1 MSPVIA
7 ELGDFRVARKTLSF
21 LAFVSRYVNLKRKR
35 RLRAPAREL
44 QRGSKIPSEN
54 ISQVWA
60 RLGCDSEAGK
70 LQADWTPVPA
80 GPRNEN
86 NRYCQSQ
93 TVIPECTSSQETG
106 SVMNDP
112 KRPCD
117 ISGGV
122 SEDETQD
129 QKDVLGT

>member
-7 ELGDFRVARKTLSF
+7 ALGDFRAARKILSF
-21 LAFVSRYVNLKRKR
+21 LDFVSRYLNLKRKR
-35 RLRAPAREL
+35 RLRAPAREYREG
-44 QRGSKIPSEN
+44 QEIPSEN
-54 ISQVWA
+54 ISQVCA
-60 RLGCDSEAGK
+60 RLGCNSEAGR

-86 NRYCQSQ
+86 NSYIQTQ

-112 KRPCD
+112 KRLCD

-122 SEDETQD
+122 SGDETQD